1 MSLRRSLLLVL
12 VLAVFGAIL
21 PSSPRPA
28 SATGL
33 FLGQNIASHTFYT
46 LDPTK
51 ASVSVRMEATVGVAD
66 GLEQLATVSLLTM
79 PGAENVIVRQDG
91 TPLILP
97 EVIQAPEPYANLKVV
112 KATLLK
118 PLKGALTAD
127 IVMTYTVPQMSDGE
141 FFIASGVIET
151 PFVSQG
157 PGSFVSVDMPESGD
171 NYIDPG
177 CLVGADQPS
186 AVASSGFKRWV
197 CGETILLAIYA
208 EEPAVL
214 ERCAR
219 LDNSCRQQSE
229 QPLIAHA
236 QSVTDPGL
244 LSTLEQ
250 DLSLAGD
257 RTVKMSLRYFRG
269 DTAWAEAQF
278 ETARAAFPRLE
289 ALFGFPY
296 PHEAVVLRQSNY
308 IGFIGAAGVA
318 FSSIGEVLVT
328 NSGDLAFDKEV
339 TIHELAHQWAGR
351 QLETSWLW
359 EGQAEWA
366 THIVAP
372 ELGVSLRGDFAAWA
386 SLGYDDPLATWYNGS
401 SVFDGYYWYG
411 KSGAFWEAY
420 DSAVGGRSVMT
431 QVLAHVDD
439 DPDAW
444 PLDGR
449 WFQDMGERVSGVNLD
464 SLFLTWVYDPDAAG
478 ATMKERRTAWDARAA
493 LISEATSRGLEGEPP
508 AIRPNLDTWNF
519 RPALTDIEAAR
530 ALLVAYDQVLAD
542 ATAAGLGASTGFH
555 EAWATAAS
563 VRDLRRELDNQKNAV
578 QAIGDSAEALASEA
592 AGSPS
597 LARLDEA
604 RTAYTEGR
612 FVDASSLASQAVSD
626 SVNLDSAGK
635 MLAAADERKAAF
647 TSNFITS
654 IGLFGADPDGDL
666 AKAHQAYDEGRGTDA
681 LILATG
687 AYDTWGN
694 AQRNG
699 MFRLAVLTGVACA
712 LLVLIAYTIGKRNAK
727 KHHNFVREELV
738 ANRPSWRDLE
748 NSK

>member
-1 MSLRRSLLLVL
+1 MLLVL

-33 FLGQNIASHTFYT
+33 FVGQNIASHTFFT

-66 GLEQLATVSLLTM
+66 DLEQLATISLLTM
-79 PGAENVIVRQDG
+79 PGAEDIMVRQDG

-97 EVIQAPEPYANLKVV
+97 EITQAAEPYASLKVV

-127 IVMTYTVPQMSDGE
+127 LVMTYTVPQMSDGE
-141 FFIASGVIET
+141 FLIANGVIET

-157 PGSFVSVDMPESGD
+157 PGSFVSVDMPESGE

-177 CLVGADQPS
+177 CLVAATQPEGIT
-186 AVASSGFKRWV
+186 SSGFKRWV
-197 CGETILLAIYA
+197 CGETILLAIAA
-208 EEPAVL
+208 EDPGIL
-214 ERCAR
+214 DRCAR

-236 QSVTDPGL
+236 QSVTDPSL
-244 LSTLEQ
+244 LATLQE
-250 DLSLAGD
+250 DLALEGA

-269 DTAWAEAQF
+269 DAAWAEAQF

-296 PHEAVVLRQSNY
+296 PHEEVVLRQSNY
-308 IGFIGAAGVA
+308 IGFVGAAGVA
-318 FSSIGEVLVT
+318 FSTIGEVLVT
-328 NSGDLAFDKEV
+328 NTGDLTFDKEV

-366 THIVAP
+366 THIVAA
-372 ELGVSLRGDFAAWA
+372 ELAVPLRGDFAGWA

-401 SVFDGYYWYG
+401 IVYDPAYWYG
-411 KSGAFWEAY
+411 KAGAFWQAY
-420 DSAVGGRSVMT
+420 DAAVGGQAVMT

-439 DPDAW
+439 DPSAW
-444 PLDGR
+444 PLGGR
-449 WFQDMGERVSGVNLD
+449 WFQDTGERVSGANLD
-464 SLFLTWVYDPDAAG
+464 SVFLTWVYPEAASQ
-478 ATMKERRTAWDARAA
+478 TMRDRRTAWDGRAA
-493 LISEATSRGLEGEPP
+493 LLAEASSRGLEGEPP
-508 AIRPNLDTWNF
+508 SIRPNLDSWNF
-519 RPALTDIEAAR
+519 NAARTDIESAR
-530 ALLVAYDQVLAD
+530 AMLMTYDEVLAS
-542 ATAAGLGASTGFH
+542 ATAAGLGATTGFQ
-555 EAWATAAS
+555 EAWTTAAS
-563 VRDLRRELDNQKNAV
+563 VRDLRRALDSQKNAV
-578 QAIGDSAEALASEA
+578 QAIADSAEALSAES

-612 FVDASSLASQAVSD
+612 FADASKLASQAVSD
-626 SVNLDSAGK
+626 TVNLESAGK
-635 MLAAADERKAAF
+635 MLAAADERKASF

-654 IGLFGADPDGDL
+654 IGLYGADPDGDL
-666 AKAHQAYDEGRGTDA
+666 AKAHEAYDEGRGTDA
-681 LILATG
+681 LVLATS

-699 MFRLAVLTGVACA
+699 MFRLAMLLGAVCA
-712 LLVLIAYTIGKRNAK
+712 VLVLIAYTIGKRNSK
-727 KHHNFVREELV
+727 KHDDFVREELV